1 MIPQHI
7 YDAIIESPAGK
18 LIDRLISEEHARGGN
33 TSTPGGN
40 GSIIDQLYDVVTTAQ
55 KKYRRDR
62 VKASR
67 QGKLKEYQVIA
78 LEQALKWQ
86 ADD

>member
-1 MIPQHI
+1 MTPDHI
-7 YDAIIESPAGK
+7 YDAIMSSPVGK
-18 LIDRLISEEHARGGN
+18 LINRLIVEEHARGGN

-40 GSIIDQLYDVVTTAQ
+40 GSIIDQLYEVVTIAQ